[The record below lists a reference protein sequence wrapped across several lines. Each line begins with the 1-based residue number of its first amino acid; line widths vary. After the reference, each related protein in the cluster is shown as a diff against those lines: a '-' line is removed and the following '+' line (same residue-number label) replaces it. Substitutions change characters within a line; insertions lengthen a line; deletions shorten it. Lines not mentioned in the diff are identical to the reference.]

1 MKPVGINIS
10 RLQCRAFTSLRSFQV
25 RCSQITCCDS
35 NTCPSLMQKV
45 RFKDL
50 ICSHVRK
57 SHESF
62 PNPHPSNPSLFLSI
76 FLSLCP
82 SPPPPTYCTFQ
93 VWDSGWKTMKAAT
106 PPTPTLSC
114 ALGNGTGNQQSSPL
128 TEITRAF
135 LAERVEEESSVLL
148 IPCPQHGLWFQLTIP
163 TMTMWKASSGAEG
176 SANPGISAALTPT
189 LCLVCN

>member
-1 MKPVGINIS
+1 MN
-10 RLQCRAFTSLRSFQV
+10 R
-25 RCSQITCCDS
+25 SQILTPLTPACFS
-35 NTCPSLMQKV
+35 PSFSLSLSLTSTTHLLHIPSLGFWV
-45 RFKDL
+45 EDHEG
-50 ICSHVRK
+50 SH
-57 SHESF
+57 
-62 PNPHPSNPSLFLSI
+62 P
-76 FLSLCP
+76 
-82 SPPPPTYCTFQ
+82 
-93 VWDSGWKTMKAAT
+93 